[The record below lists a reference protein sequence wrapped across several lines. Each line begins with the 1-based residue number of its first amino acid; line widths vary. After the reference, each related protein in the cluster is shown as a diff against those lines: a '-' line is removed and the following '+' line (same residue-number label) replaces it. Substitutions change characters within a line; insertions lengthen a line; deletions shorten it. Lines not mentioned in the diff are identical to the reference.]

1 MVFAINEIS
10 VLASSKRTEYELCGS
25 GNFIKNVSGA
35 ERNKMGYCMWILIEG
50 IFCFVVQMNLWPFS
64 LALI

>member
-1 MVFAINEIS
+1 MNYVVVVIS
-10 VLASSKRTEYELCGS
+10 L
-25 GNFIKNVSGA
+25 KNVSGA

-50 IFCFVVQMNLWPFS
+50 IFCFIVQMNLWPFS

>member
-1 MVFAINEIS
+1 MNYVVVVIS
-10 VLASSKRTEYELCGS
+10 L
-25 GNFIKNVSGA
+25 KNVSGA

-50 IFCFVVQMNLWPFS
+50 IFRFVVQMNLWPFS